1 MFNYD
6 YSSARFDPSEQ
17 SIWRFRSL
25 LPVRSR
31 ENEVS
36 LGEGHTPLVPSRL
49 RLGCRLWL
57 KDEGRNPT
65 GSMKDRALSVA
76 VSAAKEAGRD
86 RVIIAST
93 GSAGMAASAYAA
105 RAGMRCLVLVPRPTA
120 RERLVV
126 MAALGAE
133 VVEVDGTFEDLMEII
148 GEARRHGWEEL
159 TTYRKANPYQAE
171 GPKTIAYEL
180 YEQMGRV
187 PDAVVVPVGGGGT
200 LAAIWR
206 GFQDL
211 LEMGRISRVPRMI
224 GVQNVHF
231 NALELALK
239 QGLTTEEQILG
250 LGLDAGV
257 SVITRNL
264 KHAFPPDSVE
274 ALNALRQSG
283 GMVVTVTDDEAVKA
297 QVELARTDGL
307 FAEPSSAVTLAAIG
321 KLTTRQELAP
331 EASVVAIL
339 SGSGLREVQTAMDT
353 VHPVIQEETVE
364 AALQRVKVPSTRLN

>member
-1 MFNYD
+1 MFHYD
-6 YSSARFDPSEQ
+6 YAHARFDPSGR

-31 ENEVS
+31 ESEVS
-36 LGEGHTPLVPSRL
+36 LGEGLTPLVASRL
-49 RLGCRLWL
+49 SLGCRLWL

-76 VSAAKEAGRD
+76 VSAARESGKD

-105 RAGMRCLVLVPRPTA
+105 RAGMRCLVLVPRPTS

-159 TTYRKANPYQAE
+159 TTYRKANPHQGE

-180 YEQMGRV
+180 HEQLGQV
-187 PDAVVVPVGGGGT
+187 PEAVVVPVGGGGT

-211 LEMGRISRVPRMI
+211 LAMGLIQRTPRMI

-231 NALELALK
+231 NALELAL
-239 QGLTTEEQILG
+239 QRGLQTEEEIIG
-250 LGLDAGV
+250 LGLDAGIP
-257 SVITRNL
+257 VITRNL
-264 KHAFPPDSVE
+264 KHAFPPDSLE

-283 GMVVTVTDDEAVKA
+283 GTVVSVTDEEAVKA

-307 FAEPSSAVTLAAIG
+307 FAEPSSAVTLAAIA
-321 KLTTRQELAP
+321 KLVVRGELSEDAQ
-331 EASVVAIL
+331 VVAIL
-339 SGSGLREVQTAMDT
+339 SGSGLREVQTAVDT
-353 VHPVIQEETVE
+353 IRPVITEATVAE
-364 AALQRVKVPSTRLN
+364 ALERVKVH

>member
-1 MFNYD
+1 MFHYD
-6 YSSARFDPSEQ
+6 YAKARFDQAER

-25 LPVRSR
+25 LPIRSR

-36 LGEGHTPLVPSRL
+36 LGEGLTPLVSSRL
-49 RLGCRLWL
+49 SLGCRLWL

-76 VSAAKEAGRD
+76 VSAAREAGKD

-105 RAGMRCLVLVPRPTA
+105 RAGMRCLVLVPRPTT

-148 GEARRHGWEEL
+148 GEARHHGWEEL
-159 TTYRKANPYQAE
+159 TTYRKANPHQAE

-180 YEQMGRV
+180 YEQMDQV

-211 LEMGRISRVPRMI
+211 LQMGLIRRAPRII

-231 NALELALK
+231 NALELALQK
-239 QGLTTEEQILG
+239 GLQTEEEIMD
-250 LGLDAGV
+250 LGLDAGIP
-257 SVITRNL
+257 VITRNL
-264 KHAFPPDSVE
+264 KHAFPPDSLA
-274 ALNALRQSG
+274 ALRAIRQSG
-283 GMVVTVTDDEAVKA
+283 GTVVSVTDEEAVQA

-321 KLTTRQELAP
+321 KLTARGELSA

-339 SGSGLREVQTAMDT
+339 SGSGLREVQTAVET
-353 VHPVIQEETVE
+353 IRPVIAEESVA
-364 AALQRVKVPSTRLN
+364 AALQRVMAAGPVTH

>member
-1 MFNYD
+1 MFTYD
-6 YSSARFDPSEQ
+6 YRSARFDPSEQ

-25 LPVRSR
+25 LPIQSR

-36 LGEGHTPLVPSRL
+36 LGEGLTPLVSSRL
-49 RLGCRLWL
+49 SLGCRLWL

-76 VSAAKEAGRD
+76 VSAAREAGKT

-105 RAGMRCLVLVPRPTA
+105 RAGMRCLVLVPRPTT

-180 YEQMGRV
+180 TEQMGDA

-200 LAAIWR
+200 LSAIWR

-239 QGLTTEEQILG
+239 QGLTTEEQILA

-353 VHPVIQEETVE
+353 MHPVIQEETVE